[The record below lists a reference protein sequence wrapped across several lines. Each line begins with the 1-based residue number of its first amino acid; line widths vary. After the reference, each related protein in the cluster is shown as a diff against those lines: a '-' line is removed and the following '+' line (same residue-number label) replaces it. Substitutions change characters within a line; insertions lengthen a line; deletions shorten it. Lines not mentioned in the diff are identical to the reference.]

1 MSSVLGHPTSRQR
14 RPAATPPLSTWAPL
28 VVVAALGS
36 LLVCGLAD
44 AAREHDGISTVDP
57 RVAADMVAH
66 RTAGLTVLAR
76 TLTFVGS
83 EAVVGLIAAVIL
95 AALVWRRTWDR
106 AVVFAVAMGGSAVLT
121 VAVKLAVA
129 RPRPGAVDR
138 LGALDTSYSFP
149 SGHTLNSAV
158 LLGLVCWLLWPAVS
172 WTARVLVIAS
182 AVLLTAG
189 IGFSRLYLGYH
200 WFTDVTAS
208 VVIAV
213 SWLSAV
219 LVLSLFL
226 PRLVP
231 FLPAPQVSPGAPVRA
246 RQRTSSR

>member
-1 MSSVLGHPTSRQR
+1 MSTGAPLLVIAVLGT
-14 RPAATPPLSTWAPL
+14 
-28 VVVAALGS
+28 
-36 LLVCGLAD
+36 LLVCALAD
-44 AAREHDGISTVDP
+44 AAGEHDGISTTDP

-95 AALVWRRTWDR
+95 ALLVWRRTWDR
-106 AVVFAVAMGGSAVLT
+106 AVVFAAAMGGSAVLT

-138 LGALDTSYSFP
+138 VGALDTSYSFP
-149 SGHTLNSAV
+149 SGHTLNTAV

-172 WTARVLVIAS
+172 WTARVLVVAS
-182 AVLLTAG
+182 AVLLAAG
-189 IGFSRLYLGYH
+189 VGFSRLYLGYH

-208 VVIAV
+208 IVIAV

-219 LVLSLFL
+219 LLLSLFL
-226 PRLVP
+226 PRLMP
-231 FLPAPQVSPGAPVRA
+231 FLPAAALSPGEPVRA
-246 RQRTSSR
+246 RQRTSSQ